1 MNCAEAQSLLHAYID
16 AELDVANS
24 LEVERHLQQCE
35 DCRRNYND
43 YQALHRA
50 IKGETLYFQ
59 VSDSL
64 QKRIRNSLRSAEEI
78 PVSVQ
83 QPAKRASSRIYTT
96 PWSWLAVAALLALV
110 FFGIWGSTRF
120 WSPIN
125 RQPSIAQQV
134 VDSHVRSLM
143 ANHLIDVPFSNQHNI
158 APWFEGKLAYSPP
171 VINLSAQGYT
181 LIGGRMDYVDNQ
193 PVAAI
198 VYKCG
203 NHVINFFVWPT
214 RPSNHTS
221 NTAMTLQGYNLVFWK
236 AYGMNCWAVSD
247 LNLTI
252 LHQFAELIDQRS
264 DVAQGAGPS
273 AQGP

>member
-59 VSDSL
+59 VPDLL
-64 QKRIRNSLRSAEEI
+64 QKRIQNSLHSDEE
-78 PVSVQ
+78 VLTSVQ
-83 QPAKRASSRIYTT
+83 QPARHASSRIYTT
-96 PWSWLAVAALLALV
+96 PWNWLAAAALLALV
-110 FFGIWGSTRF
+110 FFGIWGITRF

-125 RQPSIAQQV
+125 GQRSLAQQV
-134 VDSHVRSLM
+134 VDSHVRSLV
-143 ANHLIDVPFSNQHNI
+143 ANHLIDVPFSDQHNI

-171 VINLSAQGYT
+171 VIDLSAQGYT
-181 LIGGRMDYVDNQ
+181 LVGGRMDYVDNQ
-193 PVAAI
+193 LVAAI

-203 NHVINFFVWPT
+203 THVINLFVWPT
-214 RPSNHTS
+214 SSSDHTS
-221 NTAMTLQGYNLVFWK
+221 NTATTLQGYNLVSWK
-236 AYGMNCWAVSD
+236 AYSMNCWAVSD
-247 LNLTI
+247 LNLAI
-252 LHQFAELIDQRS
+252 LHQFAELIDQRT

-273 AQGP
+273 SQGP